1 VIVIVGRSSSHFT
14 RTTRIFASELA
25 VPYEFRAV
33 LDMATLDRTVYG
45 DNPALK
51 VPVLV
56 DEDGPLF
63 GTENICRALAMRSG
77 QRERVVL
84 RGDVTGRLVAN
95 AEELLL
101 HAMSNDVTL
110 IMTAAPGDERPPPH
124 KVRPSLEN
132 ALAFLEANVGAVRA
146 ALPPARLLSF
156 FETALFCL
164 VRHLPFRKLMDTS
177 GYARLQDFCQEFEQ
191 RPGAAST
198 AYRFDTA

>member
-1 VIVIVGRSSSHFT
+1 
-14 RTTRIFASELA
+14 
-25 VPYEFRAV
+25 
-33 LDMATLDRTVYG
+33 
-45 DNPALK
+45 LK

-110 IMTAAPGDERPPPH
+110 IMTAAPGDERPPAQGPTL
-124 KVRPSLEN
+124 PGP
-132 ALAFLEANVGAVRA
+132 APAVPQADGHERI
-146 ALPPARLLSF
+146 R
-156 FETALFCL
+156 
-164 VRHLPFRKLMDTS
+164 TS
-177 GYARLQDFCQEFEQ
+177 SG
-191 RPGAAST
+191 
-198 AYRFDTA
+198 

>member
-124 KVRPSLEN
+124 KVRP
-132 ALAFLEANVGAVRA
+132 
-146 ALPPARLLSF
+146 
-156 FETALFCL
+156 CL